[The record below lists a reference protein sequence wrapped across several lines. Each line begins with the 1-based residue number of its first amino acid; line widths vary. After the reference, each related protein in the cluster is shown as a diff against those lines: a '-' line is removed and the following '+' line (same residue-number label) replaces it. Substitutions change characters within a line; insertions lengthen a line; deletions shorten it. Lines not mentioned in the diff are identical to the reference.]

1 MSVLKSLE
9 SRLAGLVEGT
19 FSRAFRSEVRPVEIA
34 RKLAREMEE
43 HKSISVSR
51 VYVPNEYAVYLSPDD
66 RERFEGYEDALVKEL
81 AGYLLEHA
89 RSERFALVS
98 RPVVEFRTDERLNLG
113 EFGIQARLV
122 QPPEKAE
129 DVAPRQAERG
139 NTMIYSTAG
148 RVREPLEQRTGPGGR
163 PVLKQ
168 AVLHLDG
175 RRIVLG
181 PTGAVVGRSRD
192 CEIVL
197 DDANVS
203 RRHAAVQPH
212 AASTYGWAVA
222 DLGSTNGTKLNGRR
236 VDEPTPLEPGDRVE
250 VGTTV
255 LRFELE

>member
-43 HKSISVSR
+43 HKSVSVSR
-51 VYVPNEYAVYLSPDD
+51 VYVPNEYAVYLSPQD
-66 RERFEGYEDALVKEL
+66 RDRFEGYEDALVKEL

-89 RSERFALVS
+89 RSERFALIS
-98 RPVVEFRTDERLNLG
+98 RPVVEFRTDERLSLG

-122 QPPEKAE
+122 QPPEEQE
-129 DVAPRQAERG
+129 DIAPEQGVRG

-148 RVREPLEQRTGPGGR
+148 RVREPLEERTGARDPGQGT
-163 PVLKQ
+163 L
-168 AVLHLDG
+168 LLDG

-181 PTGAVVGRSRD
+181 PRGATIGRSRD
-192 CEIVL
+192 CEVVL
-197 DDANVS
+197 DDQNVS
-203 RRHAAVQPH
+203 RRHVAVRPL
-212 AASTYGWAVA
+212 AASTSGWAVE

-236 VDEPTPLEPGDRVE
+236 VDEPTPLEPGDRIE
-250 VGTTV
+250 LGTTE

>member
-19 FSRAFRSEVRPVEIA
+19 FSRAFHSEVRPVEIA
-34 RKLAREMEE
+34 RKLAREMEQ

-51 VYVPNEYAVYLSPDD
+51 VYVPNEYAVYLSPSD
-66 RERFEGYEDALVKEL
+66 RERFAGFEDALVKEL

-89 RSERFALVS
+89 RAERFALVS
-98 RPVVEFRTDERLNLG
+98 RPVVEFRTDDRLNLG

-122 QPPEKAE
+122 QPPEQEE
-129 DVAPRQAERG
+129 DVAPRQAQRG
-139 NTMIYSTAG
+139 NTMIYSTAS
-148 RVREPLEQRTGPGGR
+148 RVREPLQERPGGPEPR
-163 PVLKQ
+163 QGL
-168 AVLHLDG
+168 LRLDG

-181 PTGAVVGRSRD
+181 PSGATIGRSRD

-197 DDANVS
+197 SDANVS
-203 RRHAAVQPH
+203 CRHAAVVPA
-212 AASTYGWAVA
+212 AASTSGWAVE

-236 VDEPTPLEPGDRVE
+236 VQERTPLEQGDRIE
-250 VGTTV
+250 VGTTE

>member
-51 VYVPNEYAVYLSPDD
+51 VYVPNEYAVYLSPQD
-66 RERFEGYEDALVKEL
+66 RERFLGYEDALVKEL

-89 RSERFALVS
+89 RSERFALIS
-98 RPVVEFRTDERLNLG
+98 RPVVEFRTDERLSLG

-122 QPPEKAE
+122 SPPEE
-129 DVAPRQAERG
+129 EQEEAPARAAHG

-148 RVREPLEQRTGPGGR
+148 RVREPLEERTGGPERRQG
-163 PVLKQ
+163 VL
-168 AVLHLDG
+168 LLDG

-181 PTGAVVGRSRD
+181 PGGATLGRSRD
-192 CEIVL
+192 CEVVV

-203 RRHAAVQPH
+203 RKHAAVVP
-212 AASTYGWAVA
+212 AAGSTHGWAVE
-222 DLGSTNGTKLNGRR
+222 DMGSTNGTKLNGRR
-236 VDEPTPLEPGDRVE
+236 VVETTPLEPGDRVE
-250 VGTTV
+250 VGTTE

>member
-51 VYVPNEYAVYLSPDD
+51 VYVPNEYAVYLSPQD
-66 RERFEGYEDALVKEL
+66 RERFVGYEDALVKEL

-89 RSERFALVS
+89 RSERFALIS

-122 QPPEKAE
+122 QPPEQE
-129 DVAPRQAERG
+129 QEEAPARAATG

-148 RVREPLEQRTGPGGR
+148 RVREPLEERTGAPEPR
-163 PVLKQ
+163 QPVLLL
-168 AVLHLDG
+168 AG

-181 PTGAVVGRSRD
+181 RAGATLGRSRD
-192 CEIVL
+192 CEVVL

-203 RRHAAVQPH
+203 RRHAEVRP
-212 AASTYGWAVA
+212 SGGSWIVR
-222 DLGSTNGTKLNGRR
+222 DLGSTNGVKVNGRR
-236 VDEPTPLEPGDRVE
+236 ITGAQSLKRGDAIELGTSRVIFD
-250 VGTTV
+250 
-255 LRFELE
+255 LD

>member
-43 HKSISVSR
+43 NKSISVSR
-51 VYVPNEYAVYLSPDD
+51 VYVPNEYAVYLSPQD
-66 RERFEGYEDALVKEL
+66 RERFAGYEEALVKEL

-122 QPPEKAE
+122 QPPEPE
-129 DVAPRQAERG
+129 EEVPPRPTERG

-148 RVREPLEQRTGPGGR
+148 RVREPLEERTVAPE
-163 PVLKQ
+163 PPQ
-168 AVLHLDG
+168 AVLRLDG

-181 PTGAVVGRSRD
+181 AAGATLGRSRD

-203 RRHAAVQPH
+203 RRHAVVQPH

-236 VDEPTPLEPGDRVE
+236 VDEPTPLEPGDRIE
-250 VGTTV
+250 LGTTE

>member
-1 MSVLKSLE
+1 
-9 SRLAGLVEGT
+9 
-19 FSRAFRSEVRPVEIA
+19 
-34 RKLAREMEE
+34 MEE

-51 VYVPNEYAVYLSPDD
+51 VYVPNEYAVYLSPQD
-66 RERFEGYEDALVKEL
+66 RERFEGYEDALTKEL

-122 QPPEKAE
+122 QPPEREE
-129 DVAPRQAERG
+129 DVAPQQAERG

-148 RVREPLEQRTGPGGR
+148 RVREPLEQRTGAGGR
-163 PVLKQ
+163 AALKQ
-168 AVLHLDG
+168 GLLLLDG

-181 PTGAVVGRSRD
+181 PDGATIGRSRD
-192 CEIVL
+192 CEVVL
-197 DDANVS
+197 SDQNVS

-212 AASTYGWAVA
+212 AASTYGWAVV

-236 VDEPTPLEPGDRVE
+236 VEEPTPLEPGDKIE
-250 VGTTV
+250 LGTTE

>member
-43 HKSISVSR
+43 NKSISVSR
-51 VYVPNEYAVYLSPDD
+51 VYVPNEYAVYLSPQD
-66 RERFEGYEDALVKEL
+66 RERFEGYEEALTKEL

-122 QPPEKAE
+122 QGRVGGSQEE

-148 RVREPLEQRTGPGGR
+148 RVREPLEERTRGPDPR
-163 PVLKQ
+163 HAL
-168 AVLHLDG
+168 LLLDG

-181 PTGAVVGRSRD
+181 PSGATLGRSRD

-203 RRHAAVQPH
+203 RHHAAVQPH

-236 VDEPTPLEPGDRVE
+236 VDEPTPLEPGDRIE
-250 VGTTV
+250 VGTTE

>member
-19 FSRAFRSEVRPVEIA
+19 FSRAFKSEVRPVEIA

-51 VYVPNEYAVYLSPDD
+51 VYVPNEYAVYLSPQD
-66 RERFEGYEDALVKEL
+66 RERFLGYEDALTKEL

-89 RSERFALVS
+89 RSERFALIS

-122 QPPEKAE
+122 QPPEQEE
-129 DVAPRQAERG
+129 DIAPRQADRG

-148 RVREPLEQRTGPGGR
+148 RVREALEERTGAPEPR
-163 PVLKQ
+163 Q
-168 AVLHLDG
+168 AVLLLDG

-181 PTGAVVGRSRD
+181 PDGATIGRSRD

-203 RRHAAVQPH
+203 RRHAAVKPH
-212 AASTYGWAVA
+212 GASTSGWAVGDA
-222 DLGSTNGTKLNGRR
+222 GSTNGTKLNGRR
-236 VDEPTPLEPGDRVE
+236 VEEPMPLEPGDRIE
-250 VGTTV
+250 LGTTE